1 MFPFHTQGVCSSYS
15 GLSCPYSRPIG
26 GQRQLSCPFS
36 EGSQEAESTLAPYR
50 PFMGPAHF
58 IEGPNGPSLWAATVY
73 DPEEDRKLSL
83 LCPVRA
89 LRIYFERSATFRR
102 TAGPCRPHSLGFIT
116 WTYRPYRPG
125 STLLRWAYMHTPWE
139 QSPWEQ
145 SFSNN
150 HGNKTENS
158 WPRCAQALWLVP
170 CMLRSWKFLA
180 VMGKVTF
187 KSNALQYCVTP

>member
-1 MFPFHTQGVCSSYS
+1 MDYYYLNYLTSDWHFTFRLFFPFAYFKALNWSNMTVKTFTFIHIFLFWCLYSCSDI
-15 GLSCPYSRPIG
+15 LSDTIIV
-26 GQRQLSCPFS
+26 F
-36 EGSQEAESTLAPYR
+36 TN
-50 PFMGPAHF
+50 F
-58 IEGPNGPSLWAATVY
+58 T
-73 DPEEDRKLSL
+73 
-83 LCPVRA
+83 
-89 LRIYFERSATFRR
+89 
-102 TAGPCRPHSLGFIT
+102 HSLGFIT

-125 STLLRWAYMHTPWE
+125 STLLRWAYMHSPWE

-150 HGNKTENS
+150 HGNKTANS

-180 VMGKVTF
+180 VLGKVTF